1 MPVAPPTYAKNSLSP
16 TLRPPASCPWNS
28 AQQYLLS
35 LHVFDMELTSE
46 SKLKNEKVNAGITL
60 TSQIHKFQDFGSA
73 NANLKHV
80 SYVWNAFSQIIL
92 KSH

>member
-1 MPVAPPTYAKNSLSP
+1 
-16 TLRPPASCPWNS
+16 
-28 AQQYLLS
+28 
-35 LHVFDMELTSE
+35 MELTSE